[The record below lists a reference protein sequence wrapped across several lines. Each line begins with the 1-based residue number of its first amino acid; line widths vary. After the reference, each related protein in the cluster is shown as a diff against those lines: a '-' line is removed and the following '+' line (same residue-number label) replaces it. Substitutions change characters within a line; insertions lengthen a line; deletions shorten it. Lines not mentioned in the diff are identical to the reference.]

1 MAQKLV
7 VTESLTN
14 EMIEAGADLVR
25 RLDASPIEIRACLW
39 HFLPEP
45 NVWRLII
52 ASPEVA
58 KYGPRKVYRKIQ
70 DVLSDIPE
78 EGPSIGLTDI
88 SAVAHDNSLISLLR
102 KAIKTGNGV
111 SGIRFSRNVI
121 DGQYIEDTYIYFIS

>member
-25 RLDASPIEIRACLW
+25 RLDASPIEIHACLW

-45 NVWRLII
+45 NVWRLLI

-58 KYGPRKVYRKIQ
+58 EYGPRKVYRKIQ
-70 DVLSDIPE
+70 DVLSEIPE
-78 EGPSIGLTDI
+78 EEPSIGLTDI
-88 SAVAHDNSLISLLR
+88 SAVAHDNSLVSLLS
-102 KAIKTGNGV
+102 KAVRTNNGV

-121 DGQYIEDTYIYFIS
+121 DGQYIEDAYIYRIT